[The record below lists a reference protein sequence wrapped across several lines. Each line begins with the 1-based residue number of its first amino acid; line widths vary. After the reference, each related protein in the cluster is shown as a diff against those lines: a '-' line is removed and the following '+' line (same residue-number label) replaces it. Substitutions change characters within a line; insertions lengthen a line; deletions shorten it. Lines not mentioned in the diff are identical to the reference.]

1 MVMFHED
8 LAFSKGDMRRR
19 RGRFE
24 LNLRIMCLP
33 PPPRDFRDGHFTAK
47 CAEAMITAFAKPSPA
62 KPVNLN
68 LLHIRIP
75 WRV

>member
-8 LAFSKGDMRRR
+8 LAFSKGDMQRG

-24 LNLRIMCLP
+24 LNLRIMCLFP
-33 PPPRDFRDGHFTAK
+33 PKDFRDGHFTAK
-47 CAEAMITAFAKPSPA
+47 CAEAMITAFAKQSPA

-68 LLHIRIP
+68 LLHIRIT